1 MSASTLHI
9 SPDQLC
15 VGLYIHLDLSWWEH
29 DFAFSHFK
37 IKDEGQI
44 QALRA
49 LGLKQL
55 RYDPARSDCPPLP
68 LPTDTPTEG
77 RRGRLVTDDRDTHG
91 HEFDAQ
97 GSDEEP
103 EAGPGGTGGGA

>member
-55 RYDPARSDCPPLP
+55 RYDPARSEALP
-68 LPTDTPTEG
+68 ESPEDITS
-77 RRGRLVTDDRDTHG
+77 
-91 HEFDAQ
+91 A
-97 GSDEEP
+97 EEP
-103 EAGPGGTGGGA
+103 SQIEEIAEASPPPEENQIGRAHV

>member
-55 RYDPARSDCPPLP
+55 R
-68 LPTDTPTEG
+68 
-77 RRGRLVTDDRDTHG
+77 
-91 HEFDAQ
+91 
-97 GSDEEP
+97 
-103 EAGPGGTGGGA
+103 

>member
-68 LPTDTPTEG
+68 LPTDTPPAAG
-77 RRGRLVTDDRDTHG
+77 AAPAPWP
-91 HEFDAQ
+91 DA
-97 GSDEEP
+97 
-103 EAGPGGTGGGA
+103 